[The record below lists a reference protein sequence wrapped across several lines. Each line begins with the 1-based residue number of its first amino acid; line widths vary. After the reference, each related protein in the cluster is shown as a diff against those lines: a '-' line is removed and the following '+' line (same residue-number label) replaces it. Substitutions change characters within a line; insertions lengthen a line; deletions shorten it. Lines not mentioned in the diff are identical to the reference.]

1 MAAVKPFRCIHPAN
15 GREEQIAALPYDVYS
30 REEARNAVEGKP
42 LSFLNIDRPETCLPR
57 TGYVCARSLQSCSKS
72 SAADEDRGQLCTGRD
87 AGLLSL

>member
-42 LSFLNIDRPETCLPR
+42 LSFLN
-57 TGYVCARSLQSCSKS
+57 
-72 SAADEDRGQLCTGRD
+72 EDRGQLCTGRD

>member
-42 LSFLNIDRPETCLPR
+42 LSFLNIDRPETMFAPEQ
-57 TGYVCARSLQSCSKS
+57 VCMRQKSTKLQQVVCS
-72 SAADEDRGQLCTGRD
+72 R
-87 AGLLSL
+87 

>member
-42 LSFLNIDRPETCLPR
+42 SAGVWASEPTVTSSPP
-57 TGYVCARSLQSCSKS
+57 QS
-72 SAADEDRGQLCTGRD
+72 R
-87 AGLLSL
+87 